1 MTRSF
6 RAFSWAFIALPL
18 AVGELAGQVSVPTDN
33 TAYGTTAAEFLLL
46 GAGARG
52 LALGGAYAALST
64 DISALY
70 YNPAGIAQLTRP
82 GAMVSTY
89 SYVADTRYTW
99 GGVAFPV
106 SGGARSF
113 GVQIGNF
120 GFSDQPVYTVENPD
134 GDGTKYGV
142 AETFAGLTYAQNFS
156 DRFSAGLTG
165 KFISDK
171 LGKVSASAF
180 AIDFGTSFHA
190 SAGGRPVRAAFV
202 IPKLGSPPPPKRAP
216 LHRNSTRPPAP
227 RPGGGPPGP
236 PGAH

>member
-6 RAFSWAFIALPL
+6 RAFSWALLALPL

-89 SYVADTRYTW
+89 SYVADTRYT
-99 GGVAFPV
+99 
-106 SGGARSF
+106 
-113 GVQIGNF
+113 
-120 GFSDQPVYTVENPD
+120 
-134 GDGTKYGV
+134 
-142 AETFAGLTYAQNFS
+142 
-156 DRFSAGLTG
+156 
-165 KFISDK
+165 
-171 LGKVSASAF
+171 
-180 AIDFGTSFHA
+180 
-190 SAGGRPVRAAFV
+190 
-202 IPKLGSPPPPKRAP
+202 
-216 LHRNSTRPPAP
+216 
-227 RPGGGPPGP
+227 
-236 PGAH
+236 